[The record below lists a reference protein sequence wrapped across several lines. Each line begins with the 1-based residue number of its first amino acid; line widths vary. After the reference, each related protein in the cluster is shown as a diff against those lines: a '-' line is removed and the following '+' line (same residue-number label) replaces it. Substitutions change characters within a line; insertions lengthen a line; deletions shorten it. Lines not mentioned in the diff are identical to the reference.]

1 LFVGANVIRPWLVGA
16 NAIFLQ
22 WGECYFFCSGAN
34 AIFFAVGA
42 NAIFL
47 QWGRMLFVCS
57 GANAIFF
64 AVGRMLFVC
73 SGANAIFF
81 AVWANAIR
89 PYCKLCKATNLW

>member
-16 NAIFLQ
+16 DAIYLQ

-64 AVGRMLFVC
+64 AV
-73 SGANAIFF
+73 
-81 AVWANAIR
+81 WANAIR